1 MDLPSAERR
10 VSHRAL
16 ITTQIT
22 VWEDERMK
30 KVLSVFLVIAL
41 VFGMIPGFLATKS
54 TAASYKPYEKQLNR
68 DIGTKLR
75 ELQQDPLFQMQAEE
89 TIRRNA
95 AKIDFDQQTEYSLQ
109 ASNNNNFT
117 YYGGTKYFLGIDLEF
132 IMFHLR
138 SVGENVEVW
147 VADDLSY
154 GYDAPEDV
162 VTQAQVDMLRDEFE
176 RNIYPTDTGFFGQE
190 DYHDGTNAV
199 LEDLGIVPKGY
210 YHSETGKKIILVEN
224 IKDES
229 YYADLRIFVS
239 GFYWGYLEYYIDR
252 NIITIDS
259 YRWDAR
265 MPNSNPNW
273 QDFQN
278 DVYGTIAHEF
288 QHLIHD
294 DNDPLEETWINEGM
308 ADFAGYLC
316 GYGHPWDH
324 VDEFLKYP
332 ENSLLIWEDYDGAEV
347 LADYG
352 QAYLLQL
359 YMKDKF
365 GQGFIRDLAVSP
377 KQGIESVNA
386 MLAEHRTGI
395 DFEELFRRFTIA
407 CAIDASQ
414 PGNGI
419 YQFDSI
425 DIRIDFESAYA
436 NTDTYYEDAVP
447 AWGADYKILNESSK
461 IRDINFNG
469 IDFLPIPW
477 EVAADPLES
486 GNQVLWGNTGDGLDN
501 FLILEADLTGI
512 SDATLEFDHLLA
524 IEEAWDYGFV
534 QVSTDGGNTWV
545 SLENENTSFDFENW
559 SEYPEIGEQLPGF
572 TGYYEGWRHETFNLS
587 QYAGRRIHI
596 AFRYMTDGAYN
607 DPGWFVDNIAIPEI
621 GFSSDCSSLVGFTNL
636 NRLLQKYVEYAV
648 AFINEVTDKKGRTTY
663 KVVNVEPFNVTQE
676 DALQL
681 RQLFKDGTNYMVV
694 WYASD
699 GDKAYVP
706 FTFDIKLKKDD
717 KDKKDKKENKDKN
730 DNKSNKDN
738 KDNKDD
744 KAKKNK

>member
-1 MDLPSAERR
+1 MR
-10 VSHRAL
+10 
-16 ITTQIT
+16 
-22 VWEDERMK
+22 
-30 KVLSVFLVIAL
+30 KVLSIFLVIAL
-41 VFGMIPGFLATKS
+41 VFGMIPGFLVTKA
-54 TAASYKPYEKQLNR
+54 TAATNKPFEKLVNR

-95 AKIDFDQQTEYSLQ
+95 AGIDFTQTAENIQQ
-109 ASNNNNFT
+109 ASNNDNFT
-117 YYGGTKYFLGIDLEF
+117 YYGGTKYFLGIELEF
-132 IMFHLR
+132 IKFHLR
-138 SVGENVEVW
+138 SVGDNVEVW

-176 RNIYPTDTGFFGQE
+176 RSIYPTDTGFFGQE

-199 LEDLGIVPKGY
+199 LEDLGVVPEGY
-210 YHSETGKKIILVEN
+210 YQSESGKKIILIEN

-229 YYADLRIFVS
+229 YYSDIRIFVS

-273 QDFQN
+273 QEFQN

-294 DNDPLEETWINEGM
+294 DNDPMEEKWINEGM

-316 GYGHPWDH
+316 GYGHAWDH
-324 VDEFLKYP
+324 VNEFLRWP

-365 GQGFIRDLAVSP
+365 GQSFIKDLAVSP
-377 KQGIESVNA
+377 EQGIKSVST
-386 MLAEHRTGI
+386 MLAQYGTGI

-407 CAIDASQ
+407 CAIDADQ

-419 YQFDSI
+419 YRFDSI
-425 DIRIDFESAYA
+425 DILIDFESAFA

-447 AWGADYKILNESSK
+447 AWGADYKILNETSK
-461 IRDINFNG
+461 IRDISFSG

-477 EVAADPLES
+477 EVVEDPEGS

-501 FLILEADLTGI
+501 FLILEADLTGLTE
-512 SDATLEFDHLLA
+512 ATLTFDHLLA

-534 QVSTDGGNTWV
+534 QVSTDGGSTWT
-545 SLENENTSFDFENW
+545 SLENENTTNDFENW
-559 SEYPEIGEQLPGF
+559 SEYPSIGEQLPGF
-572 TGYYEGWRHETFNLS
+572 TGYSDGWRQEAFDLS
-587 QYAGRRIHI
+587 QYAGRKIHI

-607 DPGWFVDNIAIPEI
+607 DPGWFLDNIAIPEI
-621 GFSSDCSSLVGFTNL
+621 GFSSDCSTLNGFTDL
-636 NRLLQKYVEYAV
+636 NRLLERYVEYAV
-648 AFINEVTDKKGRTTY
+648 AFINEQTDKKGRMSY

-676 DALQL
+676 NALQL
-681 RQLFKDGTNYMVV
+681 KQLFKEGINYMVV
-694 WYASD
+694 WFASY

-706 FTFDIKLKKDD
+706 FTFDIKVKKDD
-717 KDKKDKKENKDKN
+717 KDKKDKKDKKEKKEKEDKKDKK
-730 DNKSNKDN
+730 DDKDN
-738 KDNKDD
+738 KNK
-744 KAKKNK
+744 K